1 MKYRIKI
8 ITYVNGNTVYL
19 AQYRKWLC
27 WVNIRSCGET
37 ALGGSSILSTC
48 SREQALQFIDIH
60 YSIDSHCKIKSIE
73 FQYITK

>member
-19 AQYRKWLC
+19 AQYKKLLGWR
-27 WVNIRSCGET
+27 NINSWGNT
-37 ALGGSSILSTC
+37 VLGGSSTLNTC
-48 SREQALQFIDIH
+48 SREQALTLIDIH
-60 YSIDSHCKIKSIE
+60 YSINSNCKMKSIG